1 MILSAG
7 DDWNMNSVNEIRVLI
22 VDDFP
27 QVRDGLS
34 TVIDL
39 VGKKVKPRIVIV
51 GKARNGRDAFDQMKL
66 LNPEV
71 VLMDLEM
78 PVVDGYAATQHI
90 KSTYPSTWVI
100 ALTIHNDPA
109 SRSKAAQAG
118 VDAFIEKGAP
128 IEELVQA
135 IHMINRPSYY

>member
-1 MILSAG
+1 MTQFKVILSAG

-51 GKARNGRDAFDQMKL
+51 GKARNGRDAFDQMNL

-78 PVVDGYAATQHI
+78 PSV
-90 KSTYPSTWVI
+90 
-100 ALTIHNDPA
+100 ALD
-109 SRSKAAQAG
+109 SKQPTMCLHA
-118 VDAFIEKGAP
+118 
-128 IEELVQA
+128 
-135 IHMINRPSYY
+135 